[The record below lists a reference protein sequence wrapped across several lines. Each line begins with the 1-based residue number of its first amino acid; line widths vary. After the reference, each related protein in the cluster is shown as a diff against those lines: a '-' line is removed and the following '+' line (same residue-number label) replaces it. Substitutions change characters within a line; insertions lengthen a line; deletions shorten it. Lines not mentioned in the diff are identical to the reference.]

1 MIALGTFYRHLRSR
15 FGAPKAITATA
26 HKIARF
32 FYQST
37 IATTIN

>member
-1 MIALGTFYRHLRSR
+1 MIALGGFYCRLRSS

-26 HKIARF
+26 HKIVRF
-32 FYQST
+32 FYQLT